1 MVARASWLL
10 LPLLLM
16 RLASAILV
24 FSFFVPTLC
33 DLGTALAAPAH
44 SCKQHQSQT
53 QPPEDDQM
61 RACCLLA
68 TLDRPILKE
77 QAQSDRQVVILAV
90 ELLAL
95 PLSALDVST
104 EDGWFSGQTRS
115 DYSPPPLFL
124 LNTAFLI

>member
-1 MVARASWLL
+1 MVALASWLL
-10 LPLLLM
+10 LPLLQM
-16 RLASAILV
+16 RLATAILV

-33 DLGTALAAPAH
+33 DLGIALAAPAH
-44 SCKQHQSQT
+44 TCKQHQSQN
-53 QPPEDDQM
+53 QPSEDNQM

-77 QAQSDRQVVILAV
+77 QAQSDRHALVLAV
-90 ELLAL
+90 EPIAL
-95 PLSALDVST
+95 PLSALDVAT
-104 EDGWFSGQTRS
+104 GHHWFFGQTRS